1 MILEVRQVTAGGSNT
16 FEVANNGVPCY
27 RGSASWYPMGVD
39 MTNKVILTDLNGNM
53 VFQTQYSLID
63 NVAESS
69 IPFKYLFTG
78 EQKFSMYQVL
88 DPSGSAV
95 GSFFDVQMALLDVR
109 LCISFGDRLIFGYRR
124 SMGYREVV
132 SFYENDVQVGQ
143 LTRSSKVTDHLDV
156 YYVHFLPQYDNL
168 LPLISMFTVYYD
180 FLFHNNSGQYYK
192 GTTLEKQ
199 YTYDKNNDKYNE
211 NFIRANFGEAEHARV
226 EAFINRKVEM
236 KVGNLTMKQFW
247 IIFAVGWGVAL
258 LLAGVIAFFVLMM
271 AMNG

>member
-16 FEVANNGVPCY
+16 FEVAGNGVLCY
-27 RGSASWYPMGVD
+27 RGSASWYPMGVN

-109 LCISFGDRLIFGYRR
+109 LCISFGNRLIFGYRR
-124 SMGYREVV
+124 SMDYREVV

-156 YYVHFLPQYDNL
+156 YYVHFLPQYDN
-168 LPLISMFTVYYD
+168 
-180 FLFHNNSGQYYK
+180 NNSGQYYK
-192 GTTLEKQ
+192 GTMLEKQ

-226 EAFINRKVEM
+226 EAFINRKMEM

-258 LLAGVIAFFVLMM
+258 LLAGVITFFVLMM